1 MIHSIPFLPWFWK
14 NKKTFQHIAEKVRKA
29 KKESICDRSFVSVLS
44 DQSKIQRVHLH
55 RLTLI
60 LIKLYLTR
68 VPFEYIDTASQGSIP
83 EYQVPVPYKANPNS
97 VYTMVSIKHEP
108 SIYEAHEGDII
119 GRK

>member
-1 MIHSIPFLPWFWK
+1 MIHSNPFLPWFWK
-14 NKKTFQHIAEKVRKA
+14 NKKPSSTLLKRSERQ

-55 RLTLI
+55 RVTLI
-60 LIKLYLTR
+60 LIKLHLTR

-97 VYTMVSIKHEP
+97 V
-108 SIYEAHEGDII
+108 
-119 GRK
+119 